1 MKTANIRLIIK
12 KTKQASKS
20 HKDFS
25 TEIRQTF
32 QEKKSPL
39 HSSSHLIQQNFNPGA
54 ARGVLNYLPDLIQ

>member
-32 QEKKSPL
+32 QEK
-39 HSSSHLIQQNFNPGA
+39 NPHYTV
-54 ARGVLNYLPDLIQ
+54 RHI